1 MNIRDKQILEHMV
14 RYCKEILGALNRFGN
29 SKESFMDDYIFY
41 NACSMSL
48 FQLGELSKRLSD
60 EFRETY
66 PDLPWK
72 EMRTIRNVFA
82 HEYERS
88 DKESLWNTIQNDI
101 PALHEKLQA
110 IYQSDTTIPTN
121 KE

>member
-14 RYCKEILGALNRFGN
+14 RYCEEILGALNRFDN
-29 SKESFMDDYIFY
+29 SKESFMNDYIFY
-41 NACSMSL
+41 NSCSMSL

-66 PDLPWK
+66 LDLPWK

-88 DKESLWNTIQNDI
+88 DKESLWNTMQNDI

-110 IYQSDTTIPTN
+110 IYQSDTMIPTN

>member
-66 PDLPWK
+66 LDLPWK